1 MKNLIRILMLLF
13 PGLLMGQVMDESDIN
28 KLEQGKY
35 KLEKGK
41 VQVSFVDTVSLGY
54 VKEEFGKLGL
64 KILTTDFKPII
75 LQVYEMPENLSLEEL
90 EENEWVELVF
100 HTSANMDETA
110 QEEIKEK
117 YSSRLKEVIS
127 LYEQIKREG
136 FYEIT
141 LVVMTSEAMK
151 ESFEKLLEQ
160 YPGMNAEILQQSE
173 KSAVV
178 ETEENRE
185 LDVMDLLN
193 ELDYVK
199 NTAMI
204 GSLE

>member
-41 VQVSFVDTVSLGY
+41 VQVSFEDTVSLNY
-54 VKEEFGKLGL
+54 VQEEFRELEL

-100 HTSANMDETA
+100 HTSADMDETA
-110 QEEIKEK
+110 QEEIKK
-117 YSSRLKEVIS
+117 TYSSRFKEVIS

-160 YPGMNAEILQQSE
+160 YPGMNAEIIQESE

-178 ETEENRE
+178 QTEENRE